1 MPTRNN
7 NNKMTLQE
15 AILARYS
22 VRSYSEQHIDASA
35 VRDLQK
41 SIKEINASEGLHF
54 QLVLEEPHAF
64 TGLLSYGKFKGVRN
78 YIVCAGRKGADVA
91 EKIGYYGE
99 RLVLEAQT
107 LGLGTCWVGLTYRKT
122 TDAFTLGKG
131 EKVYCVISLGYATD
145 SYRAHKQ
152 KPMEK
157 VSNATEQSP
166 LWFKEGVEAALLAP
180 TAINQQKFFFELSDE
195 TRDGKPVV
203 IAKKLFSIVGYTDI
217 DLGIAK
223 QHFEIGSGEE
233 NFVWAER

>member
-1 MPTRNN
+1 
-7 NNKMTLQE
+7 MTLQE

-22 VRSYSEQHIDASA
+22 VRSYSEQPIDAYA
-35 VRDLQK
+35 VRALQK
-41 SIKEINASEGLHF
+41 SIREINEGEGLHF

-64 TGLLSYGKFKGVRN
+64 TGMLSYGKFKGARN

-99 RLVLEAQT
+99 QLVLEAQT
-107 LGLGTCWVGLTYRKT
+107 LGLGSCWVGLTYRKT
-122 TDAFTLGKG
+122 AGSFVLGKG

-157 VSNATEQSP
+157 VSNASEQSP
-166 LWFKEGVEAALLAP
+166 LWFKQGVEAALLAP
-180 TAINQQKFFFELSDE
+180 TAINQQKFWFELTE
-195 TRDGKPVV
+195 QTRDGKPLVL
-203 IAKKLFSIVGYTDI
+203 ARKLFSIVGYTDI

-223 QHFEIGSGEE
+223 RHFEIGASKE
-233 NFVWAER
+233 NFLWAEH